1 MNLYLGEERGL
12 GERCA
17 SARPAIREWV
27 TAGHRGVPLL
37 VAVDLP
43 GGGFRRPQSWGAI
56 VNVIPPMGFEA
67 SLCP

>member
-17 SARPAIREWV
+17 SARPAMRGW
-27 TAGHRGVPLL
+27 TRPGQRGVPLL
-37 VAVDLP
+37 VTVDLP
-43 GGGFRRPQSWGAI
+43 GSGVWHPQSWGNI
-56 VNVIPPMGFEA
+56 VDVIPPMDFEA